1 MRFIQCGGIGDP
13 LAALLTWEGIE
24 DKMRG
29 ADKALLHRSGCLD
42 GNQRIHECFV
52 DTTTKLA
59 EGLRQPQ
66 VGWRGIDWVLAQPPR
81 LPHGK
86 IGAHAMT
93 EICIR
98 GSQGMLE
105 QCQGP

>member
-1 MRFIQCGGIGDP
+1 MT
-13 LAALLTWEGIE
+13 ALLPRKGLADE
-24 DKMRG
+24 MSRANASLCHRG
-29 ADKALLHRSGCLD
+29 RGLD
-42 GNQRIHECFV
+42 GQEFLHEGLV
-52 DTTTKLA
+52 KAAAKLA